1 MLDHPVRAEL
11 LHYPPGAH
19 TWKAGPRIPAVQKL
33 GSPMTTAVAMAP
45 GSPSSSKQAS
55 GVTLPAN
62 LGPPHL
68 QKLSCLLET
77 HAPMQVDS
85 RASAACGHETIQ
97 AHQLCYDTSTFNL
110 LLSAKSLLCTPKCTP
125 GSRFCY
131 SAGTRKLSSPQ
142 SMEHSPLSL
151 TAREPMLPHQRARIP
166 DSLLRRGKL

>member
-33 GSPMTTAVAMAP
+33 GSPMTAAVAMAP

-110 LLSAKSLLCTPKCTP
+110 LLSAKSLLLYTQVYP
-125 GSRFCY
+125 RLQVLLFCWHQE
-131 SAGTRKLSSPQ
+131 AFLPTEHGALSTVPNSKRAHA
-142 SMEHSPLSL
+142 STS
-151 TAREPMLPHQRARIP
+151 RARIP
-166 DSLLRRGKL
+166 DSLLRRGKM